1 MAKFLRWWFRQ
12 IGISGIVQVQSVS
25 FFYSLASFLEDSE
38 KVFVQSKILF
48 ESESYC
54 DDLFFCLLDLLYFA
68 NMNWEILKILLS
80 EEDYKLKTLKK
91 KTSFFFVLDHFLIY
105 LR

>member
-54 DDLFFCLLDLLYFA
+54 DDLFFFCLLDLLYFA

-91 KTSFFFVLDHFLIY
+91 KQVFFSFLIIF
-105 LR
+105 